1 MSDEANY
8 IVLDQY
14 GNYWAE
20 NRWSELP
27 KNAVELTIQN
37 AAELVME
44 NLPSDILIGDGD
56 MVKVWL
62 GFDGD
67 GTCVWVDYPDGM
79 RSYQKRSEAI
89 QAIIKYMGSR

>member
-1 MSDEANY
+1 MGDDY

-14 GNYWAE
+14 GNYWAG

-27 KNAVELTIQN
+27 DNAADLTIQN
-37 AAELVME
+37 ATELVMD

-56 MVKVWL
+56 MIKVWL

-67 GTCVWVDYPDGM
+67 GLCVWVGYPDGM
-79 RSYQKRSEAI
+79 RSYQKRSEAT
-89 QAIIKYMGSR
+89 QAIIEFTGSR